1 MVNNDVITLTGVV
14 IDRLPG
20 ATFNIHLHHDQV
32 VTGHLSGKMRT
43 NFIKIIEGDEV
54 DVELSPYD
62 LSKARIVYRNK

>member
-1 MVNNDVITLTGVV
+1 MANNDVITLTGVV

-20 ATFNIHLHHDQV
+20 AKFKIKLENDQV
-32 VTGHLSGKMRT
+32 VTGYLSGKMRT

>member
-1 MVNNDVITLTGVV
+1 MAKNDVITLTGVV
-14 IDRLPG
+14 MDRLPG
-20 ATFNIHLHHDQV
+20 AKFKIKLENDQIV
-32 VTGHLSGKMRT
+32 IGHLSGKMRT